1 MQASTNKS
9 RPVYQPISI
18 DPTGR
23 WHLLV
28 GYAEGGTVIDRCLA
42 ACPGNLKDDIAV
54 LRGNDAAA
62 LLREVDTALAAAKM
76 GLRLYVAGPETFLWD
91 LSAIAI
97 GYGMGKNEIGREVA
111 GSIAR
116 RVFCVHCRTVAEA
129 VTTDIHDCAGCG
141 YALQVR
147 DHFSRRMGAFMG
159 VRIDAEMP
167 GQIPERREAFP

>member
-1 MQASTNKS
+1 
-9 RPVYQPISI
+9 
-18 DPTGR
+18 
-23 WHLLV
+23 LLI
-28 GYAEGGTVIDRCLA
+28 GYAEGKAVIDRC
-42 ACPGNLKDDIAV
+42 IAQTSIHKENVSV
-54 LRGNDAAA
+54 LRGEDAPS

-91 LSAIAI
+91 VSAIAI

-116 RVFCVHCRTVAEA
+116 RVFCVHCRAVAEA

-167 GQIPERREAFP
+167 GEIPERREAFP

>member
-9 RPVYQPISI
+9 RPVYQPIAI

-23 WHLLV
+23 RHLLV
-28 GYAEGGTVIDRCLA
+28 GYAEGGSIIDRCLA
-42 ACPGNLKDDIAV
+42 ECPAHLKDDIAV
-54 LRGNDAAA
+54 IRGDDASA

-91 LSAIAI
+91 VSAIAI

-129 VTTDIHDCAGCG
+129 VKTDIHDCAGCG
-141 YALQVR
+141 HALQVR

-167 GQIPERREAFP
+167 GEIPERREAFP